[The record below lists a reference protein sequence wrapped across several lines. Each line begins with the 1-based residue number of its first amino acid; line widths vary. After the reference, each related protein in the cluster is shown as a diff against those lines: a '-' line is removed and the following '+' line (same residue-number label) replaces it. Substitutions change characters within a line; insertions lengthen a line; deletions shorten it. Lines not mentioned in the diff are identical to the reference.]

1 MRFQV
6 DVVTNNALDEFDKKL
21 AEADAY
27 LQLLLGNIKVSP
39 CDVSST
45 LGQLMWF
52 AAVAGCLLRHS

>member
-1 MRFQV
+1 M
-6 DVVTNNALDEFDKKL
+6 VTNNALDEFDKKL